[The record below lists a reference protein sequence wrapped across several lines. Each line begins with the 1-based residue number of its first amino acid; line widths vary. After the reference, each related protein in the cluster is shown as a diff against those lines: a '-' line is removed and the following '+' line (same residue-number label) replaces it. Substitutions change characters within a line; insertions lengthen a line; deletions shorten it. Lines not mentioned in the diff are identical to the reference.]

1 MTRLTERRGG
11 AYALREGAEPEAAL
25 ERLGRYEELQAA
37 VERELRAAAGRME
50 ELRAAGRQS
59 SATFRQLLAQKLTLE
74 GIMARFR
81 AYELAD
87 ADGRARE

>member
-1 MTRLTERRGG
+1 MTRLTEKRGG

-37 VERELRAAAGRME
+37 VERELSAAAGRME

-81 AYELAD
+81 AYGVAD
-87 ADGRARE
+87 AAEHTRE

>member
-1 MTRLTERRGG
+1 M
-11 AYALREGAEPEAAL
+11 
-25 ERLGRYEELQAA
+25 
-37 VERELRAAAGRME
+37 ERELSAAAGRME